1 MDSMKETQS
10 FGMTEF
16 QVMQW
21 AAARGIYENGTA
33 LGQAK
38 KTVEEAGE
46 LLAAVAA
53 NDFAE
58 IADAIGD
65 VMVTL
70 VNVGV
75 LCDMDLR
82 QCFYNAYKVIE
93 HRKGYMNKD
102 GQFVKE
108 S

>member
-1 MDSMKETQS
+1 MKETQS

-21 AAARGIYENGTA
+21 AEARGIYENGTA

-38 KTVEEAGE
+38 KTLEEAGE

-53 NDFAE
+53 NDRKE

-65 VMVTL
+65 VVVTL
-70 VNVGV
+70 VNVAV
-75 LCDMDLR
+75 LTDMDVR

-93 HRKGYMNKD
+93 PRKGYMNKN

-108 S
+108 QS

>member
-1 MDSMKETQS
+1 
-10 FGMTEF
+10 
-16 QVMQW
+16 MQW
-21 AAARGIYENGTA
+21 AASRGIYENGTA

-38 KTVEEAGE
+38 KTLEEAGE
-46 LLAAVAA
+46 LVAA
-53 NDFAE
+53 IEANDRAE

-70 VNVGV
+70 INVGV
-75 LCDMDLR
+75 LTDLDVR

-93 HRKGYMNKD
+93 PRRGFMNKD
-102 GQFVKE
+102 GQYVKE

>member
-1 MDSMKETQS
+1 MKETQS

-21 AAARGIYENGTA
+21 AQERGIYENGTA
-33 LGQAK
+33 LGQAS
-38 KTVEEAGE
+38 KTLEEACE
-46 LLAAVAA
+46 LLIAVAK
-53 NDFAE
+53 DDKAE

-75 LCDMDLR
+75 LTDLDVR

-93 HRKGYMNKD
+93 HRKGYLNKD
-102 GQFVKE
+102 GVFVKE

>member
-1 MDSMKETQS
+1 MKDTQS

-38 KTVEEAGE
+38 KTLEEAGE

-53 NDFAE
+53 SDKAE

-75 LCDMDLR
+75 LCDMDIR
-82 QCFYNAYKVIE
+82 QCFYNSYKVIE
-93 HRKGYMNKD
+93 PRKGYMNKN

>member
-1 MDSMKETQS
+1 MKETQS

-16 QVMQW
+16 NVMQW

-33 LGQAK
+33 LGQAR

-53 NDFAE
+53 NDRAE

-75 LCDMDLR
+75 LCDLDVR
-82 QCFYNAYKVIE
+82 QCFYQAFKVIE
-93 HRKGYMNKD
+93 PRRGYMNKD

>member
-1 MDSMKETQS
+1 MKETQS

-16 QVMQW
+16 AVMQW
-21 AAARGIYENGTA
+21 AQARGIYENGTA
-33 LGQAK
+33 LGQAS
-38 KTVEEAGE
+38 KTVEEACE
-46 LLAAVAA
+46 LLVAIA
-53 NDFAE
+53 KNDKAE

-75 LCDMDLR
+75 LTDLDVR

-93 HRKGYMNKD
+93 HRKGYLNKD
-102 GQFVKE
+102 GVFVKE
-108 S
+108 A

>member
-1 MDSMKETQS
+1 MKETQS

-21 AAARGIYENGTA
+21 AQERGIYENGTA
-33 LGQAK
+33 LGQAS
-38 KTVEEAGE
+38 KTLEEACE
-46 LLAAVAA
+46 LLIAVAK
-53 NDFAE
+53 DDKAE

-75 LCDMDLR
+75 LTDLDVR

-93 HRKGYMNKD
+93 HRKGYLNKD
-102 GQFVKE
+102 GVFVKE
-108 S
+108 E

>member
-1 MDSMKETQS
+1 MKETQS

-16 QVMQW
+16 AVMQW
-21 AAARGIYENGTA
+21 AQARGIYENGTA
-33 LGQAK
+33 LGQAS
-38 KTVEEAGE
+38 KTLEEACE
-46 LLAAVAA
+46 LLIAVAK
-53 NDFAE
+53 DDKAE

-75 LCDMDLR
+75 LTDLDVR

-93 HRKGYMNKD
+93 HRKGYLNKD
-102 GQFVKE
+102 GVFVKE
-108 S
+108 E

>member
-1 MDSMKETQS
+1 MKETQS

-21 AAARGIYENGTA
+21 AKDRGIYENGTA

-38 KTVEEAGE
+38 KTVEEAAE
-46 LLAAVAA
+46 LLDAVAA
-53 NDFAE
+53 NNRAE

-70 VNVGV
+70 INVAV
-75 LCDMDLR
+75 LTDMDVR
-82 QCFYNAYKVIE
+82 QCFYQAYKVIE
-93 HRKGYMNKD
+93 HRKGYMNAD

-108 S
+108 A

>member
-1 MDSMKETQS
+1 MKETQS
-10 FGMTEF
+10 YSSTEF
-16 QVMQW
+16 AVMQW
-21 AAARGIYENGTA
+21 AKDRGIYENGTA

-38 KTVEEAGE
+38 KTLEEAGE
-46 LLAAVAA
+46 LLAAVAT
-53 NDFAE
+53 NDRAE

-75 LCDMDLR
+75 LCDLDLR

-93 HRKGYMNKD
+93 PRKGYMNKA

>member
-1 MDSMKETQS
+1 MKETQS

-108 S
+108 L

>member
-1 MDSMKETQS
+1 MKETQS

-21 AAARGIYENGTA
+21 AQERGIYENGTA
-33 LGQAK
+33 RGQAC
-38 KTVEEAGE
+38 KTVEEACE
-46 LLAAVAA
+46 LLIAVVK
-53 NDFAE
+53 DDKAE

-70 VNVGV
+70 VNVAV
-75 LCDMDLR
+75 LTDLDVR

-93 HRKGYMNKD
+93 HRKGYLNKD
-102 GQFVKE
+102 GVFVKE
-108 S
+108 E

>member
-1 MDSMKETQS
+1 MKETQS

-21 AAARGIYENGTA
+21 AEARGIYENGTA
-33 LGQAK
+33 LGQAS
-38 KTVEEAGE
+38 KTVEEACE
-46 LLAAVAA
+46 LLVAIA
-53 NDFAE
+53 KNDKAE

-70 VNVGV
+70 VNVAV
-75 LCDMDLR
+75 LCDMDVR
-82 QCFYNAYKVIE
+82 QCFYQAFKVIE
-93 HRKGYMNKD
+93 NRKGFLNKD
-102 GQFVKE
+102 GVFVKE

>member
-1 MDSMKETQS
+1 MKATQS
-10 FGMTEF
+10 FSQTEF
-16 QVMQW
+16 AVMQW
-21 AAARGIYENGTA
+21 AQARGIYENGTA

-38 KTVEEAGE
+38 KTLEEAGE

-53 NDFAE
+53 NDKEE

-65 VMVTL
+65 VLVTL
-70 VNVGV
+70 VNVAV
-75 LCDMDLR
+75 LVDMDLR
-82 QCFYNAYKVIE
+82 QCFYQAYKVIE
-93 HRKGYMNKD
+93 PRKGYMNKS

>member
-1 MDSMKETQS
+1 MKDTQS
-10 FGMTEF
+10 YSSTEF
-16 QVMQW
+16 AVMQW
-21 AAARGIYENGTA
+21 AKDRGIYENGTA

-38 KTVEEAGE
+38 KTLEEAGE
-46 LLAAVAA
+46 LLAAVAS
-53 NDFAE
+53 NDREE

-75 LCDMDLR
+75 LCDLDLR
-82 QCFYNAYKVIE
+82 QCFYNAYKIIE
-93 HRKGYMNKD
+93 PRKGYMNKA

-108 S
+108 L

>member
-1 MDSMKETQS
+1 MKETQS

-21 AAARGIYENGTA
+21 AKDRGIYENGTA

-38 KTVEEAGE
+38 KTVEEAAE
-46 LLAAVAA
+46 LFDAVAA
-53 NDFAE
+53 NNRAE

-70 VNVGV
+70 INVAV
-75 LCDMDLR
+75 LTDMDVR
-82 QCFYNAYKVIE
+82 QCFYQAYKVIE
-93 HRKGYMNKD
+93 HRKGYMNAD

-108 S
+108 A

>member
-1 MDSMKETQS
+1 MKETQS
-10 FGMTEF
+10 FSSTEF
-16 QVMQW
+16 AVMQW
-21 AAARGIYENGTA
+21 AQERGIYENGTA
-33 LGQAK
+33 LGQAS
-38 KTVEEAGE
+38 KTLEEACE
-46 LLAAVAA
+46 LLIAVAK
-53 NDFAE
+53 DDKAE

-75 LCDMDLR
+75 LTDLDVR

-93 HRKGYMNKD
+93 HRKGYLNKD
-102 GQFVKE
+102 GVFVKE

>member
-1 MDSMKETQS
+1 MKDTQS
-10 FGMTEF
+10 YSSTEF
-16 QVMQW
+16 AVMQW
-21 AAARGIYENGTA
+21 AQARGIYDNGTA

-38 KTVEEAGE
+38 KTLEEAGE
-46 LLAAVAA
+46 LLAAIAA
-53 NDFAE
+53 NDREE

-75 LCDMDLR
+75 LCDLDLR

-93 HRKGYMNKD
+93 PRKGYMNKA

-108 S
+108 L

>member
-1 MDSMKETQS
+1 MKETQS

-21 AAARGIYENGTA
+21 AADRGIYENGTA

-38 KTVEEAGE
+38 KTLEEAGE
-46 LLAAVAA
+46 LVAA
-53 NDFAE
+53 IEANDRAE

-70 VNVGV
+70 VNVAV
-75 LCDMDLR
+75 LTDMDIR
-82 QCFYNAYKVIE
+82 QCFYKAYKVIE
-93 HRKGYMNKD
+93 HRKGHMNKD

>member
-1 MDSMKETQS
+1 MKETQS

-21 AAARGIYENGTA
+21 AKDRGIYENGTA
-33 LGQAK
+33 LGQAR
-38 KTVEEAGE
+38 KTVEEANE
-46 LLAAVAA
+46 LLAAVAV
-53 NDFAE
+53 NDRAE

-75 LCDMDLR
+75 LCDMDVR

>member
-1 MDSMKETQS
+1 MKETQS

-21 AAARGIYENGTA
+21 AAERGIYENGTA
-33 LGQAK
+33 LGQAR
-38 KTVEEAGE
+38 KTVEEANE
-46 LLAAVAA
+46 LLAAVAV
-53 NDFAE
+53 NDRAE

-70 VNVGV
+70 VNVAV
-75 LCDMDLR
+75 LCDMDVR

>member
-1 MDSMKETQS
+1 MKETQS

-38 KTVEEAGE
+38 KTLEEAGE

-53 NDFAE
+53 NDRAE

-75 LCDMDLR
+75 LCDLDVR

-93 HRKGYMNKD
+93 PRQGYMNKA

>member
-1 MDSMKETQS
+1 MKETQS

-21 AAARGIYENGTA
+21 AEARGIYENGTA
-33 LGQAK
+33 LGQAS
-38 KTVEEAGE
+38 KTVEEACE
-46 LLAAVAA
+46 LLVAIA
-53 NDFAE
+53 KDDKAE

-75 LCDMDLR
+75 LTDLDIR

-93 HRKGYMNKD
+93 HRKGYLNKD
-102 GQFVKE
+102 GVFVKE

>member
-1 MDSMKETQS
+1 MKETQS

-16 QVMQW
+16 AVMQW

-33 LGQAK
+33 LGQAS
-38 KTVEEAGE
+38 KTVEEACE
-46 LLAAVAA
+46 LLIAIAK
-53 NDFAE
+53 DDKAE

-75 LCDMDLR
+75 LTDLDVR

-93 HRKGYMNKD
+93 HRKGFMHTS
-102 GQFVKE
+102 GVFVKE

>member
-1 MDSMKETQS
+1 MKETQS

-21 AAARGIYENGTA
+21 AQARGIYENGTA
-33 LGQAK
+33 LGQAS
-38 KTVEEAGE
+38 KTVEEACE
-46 LLAAVAA
+46 LLIAIAK
-53 NDFAE
+53 NDKAE

-75 LCDMDLR
+75 LTDLDVR

-93 HRKGYMNKD
+93 HRKGYLNKD
-102 GQFVKE
+102 GVFLKASE
-108 S
+108 

>member
-1 MDSMKETQS
+1 MKETQS

-16 QVMQW
+16 SVMQW
-21 AAARGIYENGTA
+21 AQARGIYENGTA
-33 LGQAK
+33 LGQAS
-38 KTVEEAGE
+38 KTVEEACE
-46 LLAAVAA
+46 LLIAIAK
-53 NDFAE
+53 NDKAE

-75 LCDMDLR
+75 LTDLDVR

-93 HRKGYMNKD
+93 HRKGYLNKD
-102 GQFVKE
+102 GVFVKE
-108 S
+108 A

>member
-1 MDSMKETQS
+1 MKETQS

-21 AAARGIYENGTA
+21 AEARGIYENGTA

-38 KTVEEAGE
+38 KTLEEAGE

-53 NDFAE
+53 NDRKE

-65 VMVTL
+65 VVVTL
-70 VNVGV
+70 VNVAV
-75 LCDMDLR
+75 LTDMDVR

-93 HRKGYMNKD
+93 PRKGYMNKN

-108 S
+108 L

>member
-1 MDSMKETQS
+1 MKDTQS
-10 FGMTEF
+10 YSSTEF
-16 QVMQW
+16 AVMQW
-21 AAARGIYENGTA
+21 AQARGIYDNGTA

-38 KTVEEAGE
+38 KTLEEAGE

-53 NDFAE
+53 NDREE

-75 LCDMDLR
+75 LCDLDLR

-93 HRKGYMNKD
+93 PRKGYMNKA

-108 S
+108 L

>member
-1 MDSMKETQS
+1 MKETQS

-21 AAARGIYENGTA
+21 AKARGIYDNGTA

-38 KTVEEAGE
+38 KTVEEANE
-46 LLAAVAA
+46 LLAAVEA
-53 NDFAE
+53 NDRAE

-65 VMVTL
+65 VMVAL

-75 LCDMDLR
+75 LCDMDVR

-93 HRKGYMNKD
+93 PRKGYMNKD

>member
-1 MDSMKETQS
+1 MKETQS

-21 AAARGIYENGTA
+21 AQARGIYTNGTA
-33 LGQAK
+33 LGQAL
-38 KTVEEAGE
+38 KTLEEAGE
-46 LLAAVAA
+46 LV
-53 NDFAE
+53 
-58 IADAIGD
+58 DAIRSGNKEEIDDALGD
-65 VMVTL
+65 VMITL
-70 VNVGV
+70 VNVAV
-75 LCDMDLR
+75 LCDKDLR
-82 QCFYNAYKVIE
+82 QCFYKSYKVIE